1 MLVIV
6 SALSPGASVQAM
18 DAFVV
23 ATSTASASTLAAT
36 ATTHSCCGTD
46 DLGDGVDNDDE
57 ARSFGPSFIELAR
70 KSLTG
75 LFDE

>member
-23 ATSTASASTLAAT
+23 AASTAAASTLAAT
-36 ATTHSCCGTD
+36 ATTHSCRGTD

-57 ARSFGPSFIELAR
+57 DDADGDGNDAVETVML
-70 KSLTG
+70 
-75 LFDE
+75 